1 MSAISP
7 LIGSSLPVWSAV
19 YAPQPRLASRSRQ
32 QASGATKIGRR
43 RTRAPRDGLE
53 QLGERIR
60 TLRIE
65 RGLSQAQLGLPY
77 FTRAH
82 VSAIEL
88 GKILPALTTL
98 VHFAR
103 KLGVHARDLLPP

>member
-1 MSAISP
+1 MGTS
-7 LIGSSLPVWSAV
+7 
-19 YAPQPRLASRSRQ
+19 
-32 QASGATKIGRR
+32 KRR
-43 RTRAPRDGLE
+43 RMSPPRDGLG

-60 TLRIE
+60 ELRLA
-65 RGLSQAQLGLPY
+65 RGLSQAQLGDPY

-82 VSAIEL
+82 VSAVEL

-103 KLGVHARDLLPP
+103 KLDVATRDLLPP